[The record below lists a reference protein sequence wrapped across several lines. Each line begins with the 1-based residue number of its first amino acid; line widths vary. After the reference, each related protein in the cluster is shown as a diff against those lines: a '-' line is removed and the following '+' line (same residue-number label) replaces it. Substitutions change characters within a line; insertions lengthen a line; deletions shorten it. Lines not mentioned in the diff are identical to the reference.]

1 MAPVPETDVPDMESD
16 VNEMTDAAWLWLARA
31 AGAVAGSAISLAY
44 MLPAGRREAGI
55 RFGVGVAS
63 GLVFGGAAGLK
74 LAAELGI
81 DGRVGPFEAMLMGSA
96 SASLCAWWALGPIM
110 RAFRFNA
117 DKRSDRH
124 D

>member
-1 MAPVPETDVPDMESD
+1 M
-16 VNEMTDAAWLWLARA
+16 
-31 AGAVAGSAISLAY
+31 AGSAISLAY

-63 GLVFGGAAGLK
+63 GLVFGGTAGLK

-81 DGRVGPFEAMLMGSA
+81 EDSIGPFEAMLTGSA
-96 SASLCAWWALGPIM
+96 AASLCAWWALGPIM
-110 RAFRFNA
+110 RAFRPNA
-117 DKRSDRH
+117 HKRSDKH

>member
-1 MAPVPETDVPDMESD
+1 MARAPEQQMEI
-16 VNEMTDAAWLWLARA
+16 EMSEMADAAWLWLARM

-44 MLPAGRREAGI
+44 MLPEGRREAGI

-81 DGRVGPFEAMLMGSA
+81 EGAIGPFEAMLMGSA
-96 SASLCAWWALGPIM
+96 AASLCAWWALGPIM
-110 RAFRFNA
+110 RLFRPHGH
-117 DKRSDRH
+117 KRSKPH
-124 D
+124 E

>member
-1 MAPVPETDVPDMESD
+1 MARAHETEMENDVT
-16 VNEMTDAAWLWLARA
+16 EMADAAWLWLARA

-81 DGRVGPFEAMLMGSA
+81 DGMIGPFEAMLMGSA
-96 SASLCAWWALGPIM
+96 TASLCAWWALGPIM
-110 RAFRFNA
+110 RAFRTNA
-117 DKRSDRH
+117 DKRSDN
-124 D
+124 DD

>member
-1 MAPVPETDVPDMESD
+1 MSEFGGTATFI
-16 VNEMTDAAWLWLARA
+16 LAKGG
-31 AGAVAGSAISLAY
+31 GAIAGSAISLAY
-44 MLPAGRREAGI
+44 MLPRGRREAAT
-55 RFGVGVAS
+55 RFAVGFVS
-63 GLVFGGAAGLK
+63 GMVFGGAAGLK

-81 DGRVGPFEAMLMGSA
+81 DGAIGPFEAMLVGSA
-96 SASLCAWWALGPIM
+96 TASLCAWWALGPIM

>member
-1 MAPVPETDVPDMESD
+1 MALDSDLAAGVTEVTDG
-16 VNEMTDAAWLWLARA
+16 TWLWLART

-81 DGRVGPFEAMLMGSA
+81 EGVIGPFEAMLMGSA
-96 SASLCAWWALGPIM
+96 AASLCAWWALGPIM
-110 RAFRFNA
+110 RLFRPNA
-117 DKRSDRH
+117 DKWSNGH
-124 D
+124 E

>member
-1 MAPVPETDVPDMESD
+1 MALDTDLAAGVTE
-16 VNEMTDAAWLWLARA
+16 VTDGSWLWLARA

-74 LAAELGI
+74 IAAELGI
-81 DGRVGPFEAMLMGSA
+81 DGVIGPFEAMLMGSSA
-96 SASLCAWWALGPIM
+96 ASLCAWWALGPIL
-110 RAFRFNA
+110 RLFRTGEN
-117 DKRSDRH
+117 KRSDKH

>member
-1 MAPVPETDVPDMESD
+1 M
-16 VNEMTDAAWLWLARA
+16 NEMNDAAWLWLARA

-81 DGRVGPFEAMLMGSA
+81 DGRIGPFEAMLVGSA
-96 SASLCAWWALGPIM
+96 AASLCAWWALGPIM
-110 RAFRFNA
+110 RFFRP
-117 DKRSDRH
+117 DEDKPSEEKRSDKH

>member
-1 MAPVPETDVPDMESD
+1 MARAPEMESD
-16 VNEMTDAAWLWLARA
+16 VTEMTDAAWLWLARA

-63 GLVFGGAAGLK
+63 GLVFGGVAGLK

-81 DGRVGPFEAMLMGSA
+81 DGTVGPFEAMLMGSA

-110 RAFRFNA
+110 RVFRPYA
-117 DKRSDRH
+117 AEKRSDEN

>member
-1 MAPVPETDVPDMESD
+1 M
-16 VNEMTDAAWLWLARA
+16 NEMTDAAWLWLARA

-81 DGRVGPFEAMLMGSA
+81 GGMIGPFEAMLMGSA
-96 SASLCAWWALGPIM
+96 TASLCAWWALGPIM
-110 RAFRFNA
+110 RVFRP
-117 DKRSDRH
+117 DEQKRSDKH

>member
-1 MAPVPETDVPDMESD
+1 MALEPELSTGVT
-16 VNEMTDAAWLWLARA
+16 EMTDGAWIWLARA

-81 DGRVGPFEAMLMGSA
+81 DGMIGPFEAMLMGSA
-96 SASLCAWWALGPIM
+96 TASLCAWWALGPIM
-110 RAFRFNA
+110 RAFRPNT
-117 DKRSDRH
+117 DNERSDGHER
-124 D
+124 